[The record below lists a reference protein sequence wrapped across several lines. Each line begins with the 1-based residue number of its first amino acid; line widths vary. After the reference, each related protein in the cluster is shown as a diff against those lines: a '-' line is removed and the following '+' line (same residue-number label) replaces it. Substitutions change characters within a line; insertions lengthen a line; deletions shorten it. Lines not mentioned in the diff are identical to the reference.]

1 MKKFKLIVA
10 IILVVFISVFIS
22 KDRLLK
28 KDKEPTVIAQHYSNK
43 MLRQILKIKITQIV
57 YQIYYW

>member
-1 MKKFKLIVA
+1 MKKFKLIGA

-28 KDKEPTVIAQHYSNK
+28 KDNDPIVAAQHDSEQDVEANSQNK
-43 MLRQILKIKITQIV
+43 NQN
-57 YQIYYW
+57 Y

>member
-1 MKKFKLIVA
+1 MKKFKLIGA

-28 KDKEPTVIAQHYSNK
+28 KDKDPIVVLNMIQNK